1 MVHLSH
7 SFYLKFFLEK
17 GCNVVTWNYRGY
29 GRSNGAPSPA
39 RIRSDIDAIL
49 AKIKSMGYTG
59 KIGVYGRSLGGIPSS
74 HVADKVEMSIVDRS
88 FSNFVDMAKFK
99 YYGRVAQWLFK
110 IGSCGWQVQSDY
122 SISKGTSGYKV
133 IL

>member
-29 GRSNGAPSPA
+29 GRSKGSPSPA
-39 RIRSDIDAIL
+39 RIRSDIDAL
-49 AKIKSMGYTG
+49 LDKIKAMGYTG

-74 HVADKVEMSIVDRS
+74 HLASKVDMAIVDRS
-88 FSNFVDMAKFK
+88 FCNFVDMARFK
-99 YYGRVAQWLFK
+99 YFGRVASWFFNV
-110 IGSCGWQVQSDY
+110 GSCGWQVQSDY
-122 SISKGTSGYKV
+122 SISNNQSGYKV